1 MDFKNL
7 SKLSEKE
14 HCDKM
19 LILTSDIIGKY
30 FTLQQITFLEE
41 RIKNGEQ
48 VNVME
53 NDKVIYMSK
62 EELEKLDVDAN
73 KKERICLGIAKF
85 YIIIAHVFAAIVM
98 TINPVYTYVDES
110 GVKQEYNVYE
120 KDKIPKDAVTSVKR
134 LNICKNRIDSL
145 QSGEDTLVDNT
156 SGNIQVSPNICSM
169 NLMEDGNVKSLSDEP
184 GIPELK
190 QLYLD
195 EQYDYST
202 GTFKGMTKETETQYK
217 SDLKEFY
224 TVFTGNSEMPPEIN
238 EFSDIKLKNYR
249 DDEKCVNNKYKSSH
263 SGNVSNTLF
272 GKYANNIKKM
282 IYNANMKQNELLN
295 IINVL
300 FTYVVDEN
308 TGNKKIKIHPK
319 LNDAKL
325 AMVVKDTRK
334 IIINLYT
341 TCEKDYL
348 TGVKLYEDIVDAI
361 GFTTLPKQIDNLDES
376 IGELSAPFVTPSD
389 SQPASVPAFQPALEP
404 VSAPALEPA
413 LEPAPFARPFLP

>member
-1 MDFKNL
+1 MGNKSFENKKPEDFKTIIDTIATYYILTMDFKNL

-190 QLYLD
+190 ILQSA
-195 EQYDYST
+195 QR
-202 GTFKGMTKETETQYK
+202 
-217 SDLKEFY
+217 
-224 TVFTGNSEMPPEIN
+224 GNPQRSE
-238 EFSDIKLKNYR
+238 
-249 DDEKCVNNKYKSSH
+249 
-263 SGNVSNTLF
+263 
-272 GKYANNIKKM
+272 
-282 IYNANMKQNELLN
+282 
-295 IINVL
+295 
-300 FTYVVDEN
+300 
-308 TGNKKIKIHPK
+308 
-319 LNDAKL
+319 
-325 AMVVKDTRK
+325 
-334 IIINLYT
+334 
-341 TCEKDYL
+341 
-348 TGVKLYEDIVDAI
+348 
-361 GFTTLPKQIDNLDES
+361 
-376 IGELSAPFVTPSD
+376 
-389 SQPASVPAFQPALEP
+389 SQRERQ
-404 VSAPALEPA
+404 
-413 LEPAPFARPFLP
+413 